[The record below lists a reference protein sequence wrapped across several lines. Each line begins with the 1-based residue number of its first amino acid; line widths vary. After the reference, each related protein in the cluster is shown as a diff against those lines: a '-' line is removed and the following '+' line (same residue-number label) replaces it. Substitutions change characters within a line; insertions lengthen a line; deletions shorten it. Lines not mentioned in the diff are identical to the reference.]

1 MAASRKLLRNPVYSS
16 IQKTNGFARRVQI
29 VGRMVEGSITR
40 DEDEENGT
48 GMGRAGPR
56 LDAAPASGVVLELR
70 YRFRSLW
77 SAMVSPASQRD
88 DHLTLMS

>member
-1 MAASRKLLRNPVYSS
+1 
-16 IQKTNGFARRVQI
+16 
-29 VGRMVEGSITR
+29 
-40 DEDEENGT
+40 
-48 GMGRAGPR
+48 MGRGWEG